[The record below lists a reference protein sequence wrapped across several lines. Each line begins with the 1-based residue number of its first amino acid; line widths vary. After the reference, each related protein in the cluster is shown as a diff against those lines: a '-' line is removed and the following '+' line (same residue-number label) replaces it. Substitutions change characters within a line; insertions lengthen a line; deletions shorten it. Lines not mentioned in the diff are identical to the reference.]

1 MESGPLRL
9 QNRIYLV
16 GKRTGRHSVAFMI
29 SHPVLSSFLVALG
42 VRVVVA
48 ISTGFLHEGTLIG
61 DEGQYL
67 VLALMA
73 SEGKLTSEFWSG
85 YGESLFTTTRTFMW
99 PLTGLFWAL
108 GPSRIVAQLLVATFG
123 AVTSACA
130 ACLASRFLR
139 KKFALGA
146 GLIVAFFPSQ
156 ILWSSVVLRESLIW
170 AGLAAIAVTVDY
182 SQRSRSHLRTALLTV
197 LLGLLFVATVWLRE
211 HSALLALWCL
221 SPALLVGRSRLRV
234 RILTAS
240 CLLIVAPWIVGLG
253 PGGSDYA
260 RKAMESMGSSRAYM
274 AMGADSSFAFDQS
287 QSTSS
292 TDSSISEKLYD
303 CPALLEDQS
312 RGGDEIGAV
321 ATRLIDR
328 ERGEWICIHDQYG
341 VGRFVDNRLT
351 TSFRRIPG
359 GLYDTMIRPLPWGG
373 GRGLTQVLA
382 GWESLLWIPLYG
394 LAAYG
399 LWVYGKGHRVLVYPT
414 LLLFSLSIS
423 GAVTHGN
430 LGTAFRHR
438 GQICF
443 VLAVFAMAGVQA
455 IVEGRRM
462 KSREGSLG
470 TVSDHDYADSDER

>member
-67 VLALMA
+67 ILALMA

-99 PLTGLFWAL
+99 PLTGLFWVL

-139 KKFALGA
+139 KEFALGA

-274 AMGADSSFAFDQS
+274 AMSANSN
-287 QSTSS
+287 
-292 TDSSISEKLYD
+292 ISEEIYD
-303 CPALLEDQS
+303 CPALLESQS

-321 ATRLIDR
+321 ARRLIDR
-328 ERGEWICIHDQYG
+328 ERGEWICIHDQHG

-470 TVSDHDYADSDER
+470 TVSDHDYVDSDER

>member
-1 MESGPLRL
+1 MESGPLGL

-16 GKRTGRHSVAFMI
+16 GKRTGRSSVAFMI

-99 PLTGLFWAL
+99 PLTGLFWVL

-139 KKFALGA
+139 KEFALGA

-211 HSALLALWCL
+211 QSALIALWCL
-221 SPALLVGRSRLRV
+221 YPALLVGRSRLRV

-240 CLLIVAPWIVGLG
+240 CLLIVAPWVVGFG

-260 RKAMESMGSSRAYM
+260 RNAVGIMGSSRGYM
-274 AMGADSSFAFDQS
+274 AMGAN
-287 QSTSS
+287 
-292 TDSSISEKLYD
+292 SSISEEIHG
-303 CPALLEDQS
+303 CPPLRESQS
-312 RGGDEIGAV
+312 RESVEIGEV
-321 ATRLIDR
+321 ASRLIDR
-328 ERGEWICIHDQYG
+328 ERGEWICIHDSDG
-341 VGRFVDNRLT
+341 VGRFVDNRLL

-359 GLYDTMIRPLPWGG
+359 GLHDTMIRPLPWGD
-373 GRGLTQVLA
+373 GRGLTQVVA
-382 GWESLLWIPLYG
+382 GWESLLWISLYG

-399 LWVYGKGHRVLVYPT
+399 LWVHGKGHRVLIYPT
-414 LLLFSLSIS
+414 LLLFAISIS

-443 VLAVFAMAGVQA
+443 VLAVLAMAGVQA

-462 KSREGSLG
+462 KSRERSLG
-470 TVSDHDYADSDER
+470 TVSDDEYVDREER

>member
-1 MESGPLRL
+1 MRL
-9 QNRIYLV
+9 KNRIYLV
-16 GKRTGRHSVAFMI
+16 GKRAVRNSVAFMT

-48 ISTGFLHEGTLIG
+48 ISTGLLHEGPLIG

-67 VLALMA
+67 ILALMA
-73 SEGKLTSEFWSG
+73 SEGKLTSEFWPG
-85 YGESLFTTTRTFMW
+85 YGQSLFESTRTFTW
-99 PLTGLFWAL
+99 PLTALFWL
-108 GPSRIVAQLLVATFG
+108 FGPSRIVAQLLVATFG

-139 KKFALGA
+139 KEFALGA

-156 ILWSSVVLRESLIW
+156 ILWSTVVLRESLIW

-182 SQRSRSHLRTALLTV
+182 SQRSRTYLRTALLTV

-211 HSALLALWCL
+211 HSALIALWCL
-221 SPALLVGRSRLRV
+221 CPALLVGRSRLRV

-274 AMGADSSFAFDQS
+274 AMSANSH
-287 QSTSS
+287 
-292 TDSSISEKLYD
+292 ISEEIFD
-303 CPALLEDQS
+303 CPALLESQT
-312 RGGDEIGAV
+312 RGSEEIGEAIS
-321 ATRLIDR
+321 RLIDR
-328 ERGEWICIHDQYG
+328 PRGEWICIHDKSG
-341 VGRFVDNRLT
+341 IGRLVDNRLA

-359 GLYDTMIRPLPWGG
+359 GLYDTMIRPVPWGG

-382 GWESLLWIPLYG
+382 GWESLLWISLYG

-399 LWVYGKGHRVLVYPT
+399 LWAHGKGHRVLVYPT

-438 GQICF
+438 GQVCF
-443 VLAVFAMAGVQA
+443 VLAVLAMAGVQA

-470 TVSDHDYADSDER
+470 TVSDHEYVDGDER

>member
-1 MESGPLRL
+1 MELAPMRL
-9 QNRIYLV
+9 KNRIYLG
-16 GKRTGRHSVAFMI
+16 GKRAVRSSVAFMT

-48 ISTGFLHEGTLIG
+48 ISTGLLHEGTLIG

-67 VLALMA
+67 ILALKA

-85 YGESLFTTTRTFMW
+85 YGESLFAATRTFMW
-99 PLTGLFWAL
+99 PVTGLFWLL
-108 GPSRIVAQLLVATFG
+108 GPSRIVAQLFVATFG

-139 KKFALGA
+139 KEFALGA

-182 SQRSRSHLRTALLTV
+182 SQRSESGLRTALLTV

-211 HSALLALWCL
+211 QSALIALWCL
-221 SPALLVGRSRLRV
+221 YPALLVGRSRLRV

-240 CLLIVAPWIVGLG
+240 CLLIVAPWIVGFG
-253 PGGSDYA
+253 PGGSDWA
-260 RKAMESMGSSRAYM
+260 VRAMGSMGSSRAYM
-274 AMGADSSFAFDQS
+274 AMSANSH
-287 QSTSS
+287 
-292 TDSSISEKLYD
+292 ISEELYD
-303 CPALLEDQS
+303 CPAVLESQG
-312 RGGDEIGAV
+312 RGSDEIGAV
-321 ATRLIDR
+321 ASRLIDR
-328 ERGEWICIHDQYG
+328 ERGEWICIHDQFG
-341 VGRFVDNRLT
+341 IGRLVDNRLV
-351 TSFRRIPG
+351 TSFQRIPG
-359 GLYDTMIRPLPWGG
+359 GLYDTMIRPLPWGD
-373 GRGLTQVLA
+373 GRSLTQVLA
-382 GWESLLWIPLYG
+382 GWESLLWISLYG

-399 LWVYGKGHRVLVYPT
+399 LWVHGKGHRVLIYPT
-414 LLLFSLSIS
+414 LLLFAISIS

-443 VLAVFAMAGVQA
+443 VLAVLAMAGVQA

-462 KSREGSLG
+462 KSRERSLG
-470 TVSDHDYADSDER
+470 TVSDHEYVDSDER